1 MERPS
6 TGAAVGRHPQ
16 TIATDTNNKTIALRL
31 NRYAFIAQ

>member
-16 TIATDTNNKTIALRL
+16 PIATDTIAKTIAGSSNLCT
-31 NRYAFIAQ
+31 FIAQ